1 MINNIS
7 LPKSINLSILKK
19 NNKNIC
25 LLTNPNGSL
34 KIGIPKDILI
44 YWNKKNKTIFL
55 LNKSVDS
62 LPLVSLISKKI
73 TNGIKGLSKGFT
85 IKLKL
90 VGRGFKYAIKKKT
103 FFLNVGFS
111 HVFKTRLVEPLKI
124 FKVGKSE
131 FNLISLSQQQVNQKS
146 FTLQNLKFPD
156 SYKGKGICLVSKT
169 LTLKAGKKKMY

>member
-90 VGRGFKYAIKKKT
+90 VGRGFKYAIKKKL
-103 FFLNVGFS
+103 FF
-111 HVFKTRLVEPLKI
+111 
-124 FKVGKSE
+124 
-131 FNLISLSQQQVNQKS
+131 
-146 FTLQNLKFPD
+146 
-156 SYKGKGICLVSKT
+156 
-169 LTLKAGKKKMY
+169 